1 MRYAQVRNMLDQ
13 VRDFHEKLSEYYD
26 QLSKESEQQRI
37 KMLLDHMS
45 KHEHDLS
52 EGLGAYEESATKNVM
67 DTYVDCD
74 HCNQILATCE
84 QTPIA
89 PETSVE
95 GVIKAAID
103 IDNCLMRFFQ
113 EVADYAETERV
124 RDVFR
129 NLVEMEEAEL
139 RNLAL
144 NALQMTD
151 I

>member
-1 MRYAQVRNMLDQ
+1 MRYTQVRNMLDQ
-13 VRDFHEKLSEYYD
+13 VRDFHQKLSEYYD
-26 QLSKESEQQRI
+26 QLSKDSDKQRI

-52 EGLGAYEESATKNVM
+52 EGLGAYEESATRNVM
-67 DTYVDCD
+67 DTYVDCE

-84 QTPIA
+84 QTPIL
-89 PETSVE
+89 PETDVDS
-95 GVIKAAID
+95 VIKAAID
-103 IDNCLMRFFQ
+103 IDNCLLRFFR

-129 NLVEMEEAEL
+129 NLVDMEEAEL

-144 NALQMTD
+144 SALQVTD